1 MATPFSL
8 IALTVPVSDRDHI
21 LGPETAPVTLLEYGD
36 YECPDCGKA
45 FFVVKEL
52 RQLAGDVLRFTF
64 RNFPLMQKHRH
75 AERAAEA
82 AEAAGAQGRFW
93 EMHDTLFGRRQ
104 ALGDAHL
111 IEYAALLKLDTER
124 FRSELAGHTYAARV
138 GEDIASGIRSGVQA
152 TPTFFLNDIR
162 YPGAHDVESLLAAV
176 EHAAEV

>member
-8 IALTVPVSDRDHI
+8 TALTAPVSDRDHI

-36 YECPDCGKA
+36 YECPDCGRA
-45 FFVVKEL
+45 FFVIKEL
-52 RQLAGDVLRFTF
+52 RQLAGDVLRFAF

-93 EMHDTLFGRRQ
+93 EMHDILFQHQQ

-111 IEYAALLKLDTER
+111 IEYAAMLKLDTDR
-124 FRSELAGHTYAARV
+124 FRSELSSHTYAGRV

-152 TPTFFLNDIR
+152 TPTFFLNDVR
-162 YPGAHDVESLLAAV
+162 YPGPHDVESLLAAI
-176 EHAAEV
+176 EQAAET